1 MFMLRFVGSFILC
14 SFSVSSFMPITK
26 KSLSRRMLLQRN
38 SFWSNRKKEKNEDIS
53 EEAGIQIKRRKEK
66 SFEGDLGSTAGMM
79 ENFMQSQE
87 LAKKTSALLQELS
100 SSIVEGISEKG
111 NVKIFFD
118 GQQRPVSVEIN
129 EEYIQNVGTEDLNEA
144 ITSAMQD
151 AHTKSMQ
158 LSRDKM
164 QSLYIELGLPSTKL

>member
-1 MFMLRFVGSFILC
+1 
-14 SFSVSSFMPITK
+14 
-26 KSLSRRMLLQRN
+26 
-38 SFWSNRKKEKNEDIS
+38 
-53 EEAGIQIKRRKEK
+53 
-66 SFEGDLGSTAGMM
+66 
-79 ENFMQSQE
+79 
-87 LAKKTSALLQELS
+87 LS
-100 SSIVEGISEKG
+100 SSIVEGISDKG

-118 GQQRPVSVEIN
+118 GQQRPVSVEIK

-164 QSLYIELGLPSTKL
+164 QSLYSDLGLPSTKL